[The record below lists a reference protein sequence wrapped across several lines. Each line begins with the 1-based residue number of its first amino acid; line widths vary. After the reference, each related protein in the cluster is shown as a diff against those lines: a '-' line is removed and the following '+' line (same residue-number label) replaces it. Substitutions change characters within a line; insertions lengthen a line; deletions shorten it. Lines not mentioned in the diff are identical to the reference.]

1 MLTPAMLPRLQALLS
16 DAELDGWLLYDFRG
30 TNAIAAGLLGFEG
43 LCSRRVFAFIP
54 RVGTPIGIQ
63 HAIEPG
69 PWAHWPAEWPRRV
82 YSGWRALEAEVQALV
97 QGKRVA
103 MEYSPGDAI
112 PYLDRIPAGVLEMV
126 RAAGATVESSATL
139 VSHVYATWTPAQ
151 RASHERAAEQIADI
165 AREVIAHAGAMAR
178 AGTPAAEHELQQ
190 RILDAFARA
199 GLETDHGPDVA
210 ASENAANPHYVPSAA
225 APRLVQL
232 GDTLLVDLWAK
243 ESNGGVNADQT
254 WMASLGEPSEGL
266 AEAYVQMGARATYT
280 CAPYL
285 LADRPRFGQQIA
297 FAESNAVAF
306 ANSALG
312 ARTMKYPDY
321 LDILI
326 ALTGRAPKAGPHLD
340 AGRRA
345 TVRVDLALDPASRS
359 GIDDAFFATL
369 GYHVGALAPHDIP
382 VVCGLEHHPVSG
394 DDLKGFSAAFA
405 ATSAAPMFHVL
416 GVTPEAATIE
426 EATGGLAPVQGFAVD
441 AAGLRTTWRELS
453 SATEPEVDL
462 VSLGNPHFSL
472 KELAE
477 LAALI
482 AGRRLVIPLIVTCSR
497 EIHERAE
504 ALGYVARI
512 EAAGG
517 KVINDTCWCFIGEPI
532 VPPDARTI
540 ATNSGKFA
548 HYGAGGLGRRMH
560 LRCLADCVE
569 AACTGRVPTTPPP
582 WLL

>member
-1 MLTPAMLPRLQALLS
+1 MPEVVAGECLVAGSATGPVLHSDVPLSFWGGVDPFTGVVIDTHHPLHGETLTGTVLAIPSGRGSCGGSGAIFEMLLGGTAPAALVFSHPEPILTLGVAIAGELFDRQIPVLRVGERDFARLAGLEAASVVDGTILAGASGPDGPMPSSYDGERPSAVALS
-16 DAELDGWLLYDFRG
+16 DLDRRFLDGDFG
-30 TNAIAAGLLGFEG
+30 EAG
-43 LCSRRVFAFIP
+43 
-54 RVGTPIGIQ
+54 
-63 HAIEPG
+63 
-69 PWAHWPAEWPRRV
+69 
-82 YSGWRALEAEVQALV
+82 
-97 QGKRVA
+97 RVA
-103 MEYSPGDAI
+103 M
-112 PYLDRIPAGVLEMV
+112 RIVI
-126 RAAGATVESSATL
+126 RAAELEGVDELVDVERAHVDGVFYQGPASLAYATTLRDLGATVRVPT
-139 VSHVYATWTPAQ
+139 T
-151 RASHERAAEQIADI
+151 
-165 AREVIAHAGAMAR
+165 M
-178 AGTPAAEHELQQ
+178 
-190 RILDAFARA
+190 
-199 GLETDHGPDVA
+199 
-210 ASENAANPHYVPSAA
+210 NAIS
-225 APRLVQL
+225 
-232 GDTLLVDLWAK
+232 VDRRRWRDQ
-243 ESNGGVNADQT
+243 GVE
-254 WMASLGEPSEGL
+254 ASLGEPSEGL